1 LHWANIIRKIEN
13 YPTLK
18 TPKSV
23 IYSAVGLMIVAT
35 SILKAYFCK
44 KILLVNYLSVENISK
59 SFGERALFNNLSFGI
74 NKDQK
79 IAFIAKNGSGK
90 TTIMKIIN
98 GEDEP
103 DTGNVVLRKG
113 IKMAFLSQVGSL
125 QDELT
130 IEESIFASDNPV
142 LKVIEA
148 YEKALENPENEEA
161 YQKAFD
167 GMDQHNAWD
176 FETQYKQILFKLKL
190 EDFKL
195 KVKNLS
201 GGQKKRL
208 SLAIILIN
216 RPDLLIL
223 DEPTNHLDLEMI
235 EWLETYF
242 AKENI
247 TLFMVTHDRFFL
259 ERVCNEIIEL
269 DNGKLYQY
277 KGNYSYYLEKKEE
290 RIASENSSVD
300 KAQNL
305 FVKELEWMRRQP
317 KARTTKS
324 KSRQDDFYDIK
335 EKAQSRRRENK
346 VELEIN
352 MERMGSKII
361 ELHKISKKFKE
372 HVILDTFSFD
382 FQRGERIGIIGKNGT
397 GKSTFLNLL
406 TGTIPLDSG
415 KVVVGETIKI
425 GYYTQSGIN
434 PKPGQ
439 RVIDVIKEYGEFIPL
454 MKGKLISASQLLE
467 RFLFDS
473 KKQYDFVDRLS
484 GGELKRLY
492 LCTVLI
498 QNPNFLILDEPTND
512 LDIVTLNVLESF
524 LLDYPGCLLVVSHDR
539 YFMDKIVDHLFIFR
553 GQGEIEDFPGNY
565 SDFRAYEDSA
575 DVAQKEENK
584 ADKKDWK
591 QNNPTG
597 NLTFNEQK
605 EFQKTEREIKDLE
618 IQKIAIEQLFS
629 DGKVAD
635 TDIEKKANEL
645 KNIISKM
652 EAKEERW
659 FELSSKMEG

>member
-1 LHWANIIRKIEN
+1 
-13 YPTLK
+13 
-18 TPKSV
+18 
-23 IYSAVGLMIVAT
+23 M
-35 SILKAYFCK
+35 
-44 KILLVNYLSVENISK
+44 NYLSVENISK
-59 SFGERALFNNLSFGI
+59 SFGERTLFENISFGI

-90 TTIMKIIN
+90 TTIMSIIN
-98 GEDEP
+98 GLDEP
-103 DTGNVVLRKG
+103 DTGQVVLRKG
-113 IKMAFLSQVGSL
+113 IRMAFLSQDNNL

-130 IEESIFASDNPV
+130 IEESIFASDNET
-142 LKVIEA
+142 LKVIEQ
-148 YEKALENPENEEA
+148 YEKALENPEDEEA

-235 EWLETYF
+235 EWLESYF

-259 ERVCNEIIEL
+259 ERVCNEILEL

-290 RIASENSSVD
+290 RIASENASVD

-324 KSRQDDFYDIK
+324 KSRQDDFYIIK
-335 EKAQSRRRENK
+335 EKAQSRRKENK

-361 ELHKISKKFKE
+361 ELHKISKKFKDR
-372 HVILDTFSFD
+372 VILDNFSFD

-406 TGTIPLDSG
+406 TGTLPLDSG
-415 KVVVGETIKI
+415 RVVKGDTIKI

-434 PKPGQ
+434 PKAGQ
-439 RVIDVIKEYGEFIPL
+439 RVIDIIKEYGEFIPL
-454 MKGKLISASQLLE
+454 AKGRIISASQLLE
-467 RFLFDS
+467 RFLFDA
-473 KKQYDFVDRLS
+473 KKQYDFVDKLS

-553 GQGEIEDFPGNY
+553 GQGVVENFPGNY

-584 ADKKDWK
+584 AEKKDWK
-591 QNNPTG
+591 QKNPTG

-605 EFQKTEREIKDLE
+605 EYQKIEREIKDLE
-618 IQKIAIEQLFS
+618 IEKTKIEQLFS
-629 DGKVAD
+629 EGKIAD
-635 TDIEKKANEL
+635 ADIEKKAKEL
-645 KNIISKM
+645 ENIINKM
-652 EAKEERW
+652 ETKEERW
-659 FELSSKMEG
+659 FELSAKIEG

>member
-1 LHWANIIRKIEN
+1 
-13 YPTLK
+13 
-18 TPKSV
+18 
-23 IYSAVGLMIVAT
+23 M
-35 SILKAYFCK
+35 
-44 KILLVNYLSVENISK
+44 NYLSVENISK
-59 SFGERALFNNLSFGI
+59 SFGERTLFKDISFGI

-90 TTIMKIIN
+90 TTIMSIIN
-98 GEDEP
+98 GLDEP
-103 DTGNVVLRKG
+103 DTGQVVLRKS
-113 IKMAFLSQVGSL
+113 IRMAFLSQDNKL

-130 IEESIFASDNPV
+130 IEESIFASDNES

-148 YEKALENPENEEA
+148 YEKALENPEDEEA

-167 GMDQHNAWD
+167 AMDRHNAWD
-176 FETQYKQILFKLKL
+176 FETQFKQILFKLKL

-235 EWLETYF
+235 EWLESYF

-269 DNGKLYQY
+269 DNGKIYQY

-290 RIASENSSVD
+290 RIASENASVD

-324 KSRQDDFYDIK
+324 KSRQDDFYVIK
-335 EKAQSRRRENK
+335 EKAQSRRKENK

-361 ELHKISKKFKE
+361 ELHKISKKFKD
-372 HVILDTFSFD
+372 HVILDNFSYD

-406 TGTIPLDSG
+406 TGTLPLDSG
-415 KVVVGETIKI
+415 KVVVGDTIKI

-454 MKGKLISASQLLE
+454 SKGRIISASQLLE
-467 RFLFDS
+467 RFLFDA
-473 KKQYDFVDRLS
+473 KKQYDYVEKLS

-524 LLDYPGCLLVVSHDR
+524 LLDYPGCLVVVSHDR
-539 YFMDKIVDHLFIFR
+539 YFMDKIVDQLFVFR
-553 GQGEIEDFPGNY
+553 GQGEIETFPGNY

-575 DVAQKEENK
+575 DIAQKEENK
-584 ADKKDWK
+584 TEKKEWK

-605 EFQKTEREIKDLE
+605 EFQKIEKEIKDLE
-618 IQKIAIEQLFS
+618 IDKAKIEQLFS

-635 TDIEKKANEL
+635 ADIEKKAKEL
-645 KNIISKM
+645 ENLIKKIES
-652 EAKEERW
+652 KEERW
-659 FELSSKMEG
+659 FELSAKMEG

>member
-1 LHWANIIRKIEN
+1 MQ
-13 YPTLK
+13 K
-18 TPKSV
+18 T
-23 IYSAVGLMIVAT
+23 IV
-35 SILKAYFCK
+35 
-44 KILLVNYLSVENISK
+44 VNYLSVENISK
-59 SFGERALFNNLSFGI
+59 SFGERTLFENISFGI

-90 TTIMKIIN
+90 TCIMKIIN

-103 DTGNVVLRKG
+103 DSGQVILRKE
-113 IKMAFLSQVGSL
+113 IKMAFLSQDHNL

-130 IEESIFASDNPV
+130 IEESIFASDNEI
-142 LKVIEA
+142 LKVIEE

-167 GMDQHNAWD
+167 KMDQHNAWD

-235 EWLETYF
+235 EWLESYF

-290 RIASENSSVD
+290 RIASENASVD

-324 KSRQDDFYDIK
+324 KSRQDDFYVIK
-335 EKAQSRRRENK
+335 EKAQNRRRENK

-361 ELHKISKKFKE
+361 ELHKISKKFKD
-372 HVILDTFSFD
+372 HVILDNFSFD

-406 TGTIPLDSG
+406 TGTLPLDSG
-415 KVVVGETIKI
+415 KVIKGDTIKI

-439 RVIDVIKEYGEFIPL
+439 KVIDIIKEYGEYIPL
-454 MKGKLISASQLLE
+454 AKGKIISAGQLLE
-467 RFLFDS
+467 RFLFDR
-473 KKQYDFVDRLS
+473 KKQHDYVEKLS

-492 LCTVLI
+492 LCTLLI

-539 YFMDKIVDHLFIFR
+539 YFMDKIVDHLFVFR
-553 GQGEIEDFPGNY
+553 GDGVIEDFPGNY

-584 ADKKDWK
+584 AEKKDWK

-597 NLTFNEQK
+597 NLSFNEQK
-605 EFQKTEREIKDLE
+605 EYQKIEKEIKELE
-618 IQKIAIEQLFS
+618 SQKVAIEQLFS

-635 TDIEKKANEL
+635 EDIEKKAKDLEE
-645 KNIISKM
+645 IIQKI
-652 EAKEERW
+652 ETKEERW
-659 FELSSKMEG
+659 FELSAKIES

>member
-1 LHWANIIRKIEN
+1 
-13 YPTLK
+13 
-18 TPKSV
+18 
-23 IYSAVGLMIVAT
+23 
-35 SILKAYFCK
+35 
-44 KILLVNYLSVENISK
+44 VNYLSVENISK
-59 SFGERALFNNLSFGI
+59 SFGERTLFKDVSFGI

-90 TTIMKIIN
+90 TTIMNIIN
-98 GEDEP
+98 GFDEP
-103 DTGNVVLRKG
+103 DTGQVILRKS
-113 IKMAFLSQVGSL
+113 IRMAFLSQDNNL

-130 IEESIFASDNPV
+130 IEESIFASDNET

-148 YEKALENPENEEA
+148 YEKALENPEDEEA

-235 EWLETYF
+235 EWLESYF
-242 AKENI
+242 SKENI

-269 DNGKLYQY
+269 DNGKIYQY

-290 RIASENSSVD
+290 RIASENASVD

-335 EKAQSRRRENK
+335 EKAQSRRKENK

-361 ELHKISKKFKE
+361 ELHKISKKFKD
-372 HVILDTFSFD
+372 HVILNEFTFD

-406 TGTIPLDSG
+406 TGTLPLDSG
-415 KVVVGETIKI
+415 KVIVGDTIKI

-439 RVIDVIKEYGEFIPL
+439 RVIDIIKEYGEFIPL
-454 MKGKLISASQLLE
+454 SKGRMISASQLLE
-467 RFLFDS
+467 RFLFDA
-473 KKQYDFVDRLS
+473 KKQYDYVEKLS

-553 GQGEIEDFPGNY
+553 GQGVVENFPGNY

-584 ADKKDWK
+584 AEKKDWK

-605 EFQKTEREIKDLE
+605 EFQKLEREIKDLE
-618 IQKIAIEQLFS
+618 EQKTKIELLFS
-629 DGKVAD
+629 EGEV
-635 TDIEKKANEL
+635 TENDIEKKGKEL
-645 KNIISKM
+645 QNLINKI

-659 FELSSKMEG
+659 FELSAKMEG

>member
-1 LHWANIIRKIEN
+1 
-13 YPTLK
+13 
-18 TPKSV
+18 
-23 IYSAVGLMIVAT
+23 M
-35 SILKAYFCK
+35 
-44 KILLVNYLSVENISK
+44 NYLSVENISK
-59 SFGERALFNNLSFGI
+59 SFGERTLFKDISFGI

-90 TTIMKIIN
+90 TCIMNIIT

-103 DTGNVVLRKG
+103 DTGKVVLRKE
-113 IKMAFLSQVGSL
+113 IKMAFLSQTPNL
-125 QDELT
+125 QEELT
-130 IEESIFASDNPV
+130 IEESIFASDNEV
-142 LKVIEA
+142 LKVIEQ
-148 YEKALENPENEEA
+148 YEKALENPEEEEA
-161 YQKAFD
+161 YQRAFD
-167 GMDQHNAWD
+167 LMDQHNAWD
-176 FETQYKQILFKLKL
+176 FETQFKQILFKLKL

-195 KVKNLS
+195 KVKSLS

-235 EWLETYF
+235 EWLESYF

-277 KGNYSYYLEKKEE
+277 KGNYSYYLAKKEE
-290 RIASENSSVD
+290 RIASENSSID

-324 KSRQDDFYDIK
+324 KSRQDDFYVIK
-335 EKAQSRRRENK
+335 QKAESRRKENV

-361 ELHKISKKFKE
+361 EMHKVSKKFKDR
-372 HVILDTFSFD
+372 VILDNFNFD

-397 GKSTFLNLL
+397 GKSTFLNLI

-415 KVVVGETIKI
+415 KVIKGDTIKI

-439 RVIDVIKEYGEFIPL
+439 KVIDIIKEYGEFIPL
-454 MKGKLISASQLLE
+454 AKGKIISAGQLLE
-467 RFLFDS
+467 RFLFDR
-473 KKQYDFVDRLS
+473 KKQHDYVEKLS

-539 YFMDKIVDHLFIFR
+539 YFMDKIVDHLFVFR
-553 GQGEIEDFPGNY
+553 GDGVIEDFPGNY

-584 ADKKDWK
+584 SEKKDWK
-591 QNNPTG
+591 QQNNTSG
-597 NLTFNEQK
+597 LSFNEQK
-605 EFQKTEREIKDLE
+605 EFQKIEREIKDLE
-618 IQKIAIEQLFS
+618 YEKKQIEQLFS

-635 TDIEKKANEL
+635 DAIASKAKELEVIIKKIEE
-645 KNIISKM
+645 
-652 EAKEERW
+652 KEERW
-659 FELSSKMEG
+659 FELSAKIEG

>member
-1 LHWANIIRKIEN
+1 
-13 YPTLK
+13 
-18 TPKSV
+18 
-23 IYSAVGLMIVAT
+23 M
-35 SILKAYFCK
+35 
-44 KILLVNYLSVENISK
+44 NYLSVENISK
-59 SFGERALFNNLSFGI
+59 SFGERTLFKDISFGI

-90 TTIMKIIN
+90 TTIMSIIN
-98 GEDEP
+98 GLEES
-103 DTGNVVLRKG
+103 DTGQVVLRKG
-113 IKMAFLSQVGSL
+113 IKMAFLSQNNNL
-125 QDELT
+125 QEELT
-130 IEESIFASDNPV
+130 IEESIFASDNET

-148 YEKALENPENEEA
+148 YEKALENPEDEEA

-190 EDFKL
+190 ENFKL

-235 EWLETYF
+235 EWLESYF
-242 AKENI
+242 SKENI

-361 ELHKISKKFKE
+361 ELHKISKKFKD
-372 HVILDTFSFD
+372 HVIMDNFSFD

-406 TGTIPLDSG
+406 TGTLPLDSG
-415 KVVVGETIKI
+415 KVVIGETIKV

-467 RFLFDS
+467 RFLFDA

-524 LLDYPGCLLVVSHDR
+524 LLDYPGCLVVVSHDR

-553 GQGEIEDFPGNY
+553 GDGVVEDFPGNY

-605 EFQKTEREIKDLE
+605 EFQKTEKEIKDLE
-618 IQKIAIEQLFS
+618 IQKATIEQLFS
-629 DGKVAD
+629 DGKIEESA
-635 TDIEKKANEL
+635 IEKKANEL
-645 KNIISKM
+645 KNIINKI
-652 EAKEERW
+652 EEKEERW
-659 FELSSKMEG
+659 FELSAKIEG

>member
-1 LHWANIIRKIEN
+1 
-13 YPTLK
+13 
-18 TPKSV
+18 
-23 IYSAVGLMIVAT
+23 M
-35 SILKAYFCK
+35 
-44 KILLVNYLSVENISK
+44 NYLSVENISK
-59 SFGERALFNNLSFGI
+59 SFGERTLFDNISFGI

-90 TTIMKIIN
+90 TTIMSIIN
-98 GEDEP
+98 GLDEP
-103 DTGNVVLRKG
+103 DTGQVVLRKG
-113 IKMAFLSQVGSL
+113 IRMAFLSQDNNL
-125 QDELT
+125 QEELT
-130 IEESIFASDNPV
+130 IEESIFASDNET

-148 YEKALENPENEEA
+148 YEKALENPDDEEA

-235 EWLETYF
+235 EWLESYF

-290 RIASENSSVD
+290 RITSENASVD
-300 KAQNL
+300 KAKNL

-324 KSRQDDFYDIK
+324 KSRQDDFYVIK
-335 EKAQSRRRENK
+335 EKAQSRRQENK

-361 ELHKISKKFKE
+361 ELHKISKKFKD
-372 HVILDTFSFD
+372 HVILDQFSFD
-382 FQRGERIGIIGKNGT
+382 FQRGARIGIIGKNGT

-406 TGTIPLDSG
+406 TGTLPLDSG
-415 KVVVGETIKI
+415 RVVKGETIKI

-434 PKPGQ
+434 PKPNQ
-439 RVIDVIKEYGEFIPL
+439 RVIDIIKEYGEFIPL
-454 MKGKLISASQLLE
+454 AKGRMISASQLLE
-467 RFLFDS
+467 RFLFDA
-473 KKQYDFVDRLS
+473 KKQYDFVEKLS

-539 YFMDKIVDHLFIFR
+539 YFMDKIVDHLFVFR
-553 GQGEIEDFPGNY
+553 GNGEIENFPGNY

-575 DVAQKEENK
+575 DVMQKEENK
-584 ADKKDWK
+584 AEKKDWK

-605 EFQKTEREIKDLE
+605 EYQKLEREIKDLE
-618 IQKIAIEQLFS
+618 IDKTKIEQLFS

-635 TDIEKKANEL
+635 ADIEKKANEL
-645 KNIISKM
+645 QNIINKIDQ
-652 EAKEERW
+652 KEERW
-659 FELSSKMEG
+659 FELSAKIEG

>member
-1 LHWANIIRKIEN
+1 
-13 YPTLK
+13 
-18 TPKSV
+18 
-23 IYSAVGLMIVAT
+23 
-35 SILKAYFCK
+35 
-44 KILLVNYLSVENISK
+44 VNYLSVENISK
-59 SFGERALFNNLSFGI
+59 SFGERTLFKNISFGI

-90 TTIMKIIN
+90 TSIMKIIN
-98 GEDEP
+98 GEDES
-103 DTGNVVLRKG
+103 DTGQVVIRKD
-113 IKMAFLSQVGSL
+113 IKMAFLSQDHNL

-130 IEESIFASDNPV
+130 IEESIFASDNEV
-142 LKVIEA
+142 LKVIHQ
-148 YEKALENPENEEA
+148 YEKALEHPEDEEA
-161 YQKAFD
+161 YQRAFD
-167 GMDQHNAWD
+167 KMDAHNAWD
-176 FETQYKQILFKLKL
+176 FETQFKQILFKLKL
-190 EDFKL
+190 EDFSL
-195 KVKNLS
+195 KVKNMS

-208 SLAIILIN
+208 SLAIVLIN

-235 EWLETYF
+235 EWLESYF

-305 FVKELEWMRRQP
+305 FKKELEWMRRQP

-324 KSRQDDFYDIK
+324 KSRQDDFYVIK
-335 EKAQSRRRENK
+335 EKAESRRKENQ

-361 ELHKISKKFKE
+361 ELHKISKKFGDKI
-372 HVILDTFSFD
+372 ILDNFSFD

-397 GKSTFLNLL
+397 GKSSFLNLL
-406 TGTIPLDSG
+406 TGTLPLDSG

-439 RVIDVIKEYGEFIPL
+439 RVIDIIKEYGEYIPL
-454 MKGKLISASQLLE
+454 TKGKIISASQLLE

-473 KKQYDFVDRLS
+473 KKQYDFVEKLS

-539 YFMDKIVDHLFIFR
+539 YFMDKIVDYLFVFR
-553 GQGEIEDFPGNY
+553 GEGVVENFPGNY

-575 DVAQKEENK
+575 DVQQKEDNK
-584 ADKKDWK
+584 ADKKAWK

-605 EFQKTEREIKDLE
+605 EYQKLEREIKDLE
-618 IQKIAIEQLFS
+618 IDKAKIELLFS
-629 DGKVAD
+629 EGKVAD
-635 TDIEKKANEL
+635 AEIEKKANEL
-645 KNIISKM
+645 QVIIQKM
-652 EAKEERW
+652 EDKEERW
-659 FELSSKMEG
+659 FELSAKMEE

>member
-1 LHWANIIRKIEN
+1 
-13 YPTLK
+13 
-18 TPKSV
+18 
-23 IYSAVGLMIVAT
+23 M
-35 SILKAYFCK
+35 
-44 KILLVNYLSVENISK
+44 NYLSVENISK
-59 SFGERALFNNLSFGI
+59 SFGERTLFDNISFGI

-90 TTIMKIIN
+90 TTIMSIIN
-98 GEDEP
+98 GLDEP
-103 DTGNVVLRKG
+103 DTGQVVLRKG
-113 IKMAFLSQVGSL
+113 IKMAFLSQDNNL
-125 QDELT
+125 QEELT
-130 IEESIFASDNPV
+130 IEESIFASDNET

-148 YEKALENPENEEA
+148 YEKALENPDDEEA

-235 EWLETYF
+235 EWLESYF

-300 KAQNL
+300 KAKNL

-324 KSRQDDFYDIK
+324 KSRQDDFYVIK

-361 ELHKISKKFKE
+361 ELHKISKKFKD
-372 HVILDTFSFD
+372 HVILDNFSFD

-406 TGTIPLDSG
+406 TGTLPLDSG
-415 KVVVGETIKI
+415 RVVKGETIKI

-434 PKPGQ
+434 PKPNQ
-439 RVIDVIKEYGEFIPL
+439 RVIDIIKEYGEFIPL
-454 MKGKLISASQLLE
+454 AKGRMISASQLLE
-467 RFLFDS
+467 RFLFDA
-473 KKQYDFVDRLS
+473 KKQYDFVEKLS

-553 GQGEIEDFPGNY
+553 GKGEIENFPGNY

-584 ADKKDWK
+584 AEKKDWK

-605 EFQKTEREIKDLE
+605 EYQKLEREIKDLE
-618 IQKIAIEQLFS
+618 IEKTKIEQLFS

-635 TDIEKKANEL
+635 ADIEKKANEL
-645 KNIISKM
+645 QNIINKIDQ
-652 EAKEERW
+652 KEERW
-659 FELSSKMEG
+659 FELSAKIEG